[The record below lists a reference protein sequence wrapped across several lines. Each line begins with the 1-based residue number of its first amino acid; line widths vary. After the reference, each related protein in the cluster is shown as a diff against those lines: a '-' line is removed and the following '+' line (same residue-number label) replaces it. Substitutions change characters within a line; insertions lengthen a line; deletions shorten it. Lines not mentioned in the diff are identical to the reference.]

1 VKRERQVDIVL
12 QMLQGGYPCST
23 WELAQAARSLAVHSR
38 VNDLRRDG
46 HDIRH
51 WEETRDGRRVHFYRL
66 VEEVAA

>member
-1 VKRERQVDIVL
+1 MKERQVDVVL
-12 QMLQGGYPCST
+12 QMLQGGHPCST

-66 VEEVAA
+66 VEQVAA